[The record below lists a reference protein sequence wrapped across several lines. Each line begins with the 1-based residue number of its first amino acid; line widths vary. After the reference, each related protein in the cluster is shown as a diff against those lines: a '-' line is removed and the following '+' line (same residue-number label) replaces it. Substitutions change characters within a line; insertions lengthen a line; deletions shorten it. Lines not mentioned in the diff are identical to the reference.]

1 MLKINTT
8 KTAMQMRNLF
18 YNSKRN
24 ITFDVRDGSPYT
36 TIAPAWSSN
45 ENGQY
50 IREILRPTDTV
61 LTVAGSLDN
70 AIDMALFGI
79 KNIYAVD
86 INPLQL
92 PICWLKYQA
101 MINLDNYQEF
111 YDFAI
116 GTSTK
121 ALSGIT
127 ASKIL
132 SRAES
137 SEESVFWRKIFSE
150 KSSIEIR
157 LNYLLNEQYILEN
170 MERKLLFKYIE
181 REYWP
186 KAKQALKEAVIYIT
200 ENDIF
205 KADFPKEMFAVIYL
219 SNLHNFT
226 PLKETISNIMN
237 MKQFLKPKG
246 KIILYLIGMK
256 EQWFYSWD
264 KIQRPDFSNVF
275 NLDYVKDEE
284 TRFVAKKQILDT
296 MMLYAELKHRFKT
309 LIIPVKTGGGYMFY
323 NTPTD
328 VVMVLQ

>member
-170 MERKLLFKYIE
+170 MERKLFLNYI
-181 REYWP
+181 
-186 KAKQALKEAVIYIT
+186 
-200 ENDIF
+200 
-205 KADFPKEMFAVIYL
+205 
-219 SNLHNFT
+219 
-226 PLKETISNIMN
+226 
-237 MKQFLKPKG
+237 
-246 KIILYLIGMK
+246 
-256 EQWFYSWD
+256 
-264 KIQRPDFSNVF
+264 
-275 NLDYVKDEE
+275 
-284 TRFVAKKQILDT
+284 
-296 MMLYAELKHRFKT
+296 
-309 LIIPVKTGGGYMFY
+309 
-323 NTPTD
+323 
-328 VVMVLQ
+328 